1 MSKDSKNCANAR
13 TNEKIPIESHL
24 LFKTCIEYDDG
35 VHIKNC
41 TVYCK
46 YNIYLKKGGWGT
58 VMVFNAT
65 SNNISVISWRSV
77 LLVEEAGVS
86 GKNTGLPQVT
96 DKLSQYA
103 VSMGHCVVCSSIYGF

>member
-1 MSKDSKNCANAR
+1 MFLHMKDYSKHVSNMTTVCPSK
-13 TNEKIPIESHL
+13 I
-24 LFKTCIEYDDG
+24 
-35 VHIKNC
+35 C

-46 YNIYLKKGGWGT
+46 YNIYLNKGGWGT

-86 GKNTGLPQVT
+86 GKNTDLPQVT